1 MSNFCKHSWFRY
13 WHHSVYTTLLF
24 TLYSLLLTH
33 YSLLI
38 RYTTTGMLF
47 APSCTSVKLH
57 CVDYVSDLLS
67 GWRCRLLRMR
77 SSRWLSSSIDWRD
90 RCQAGAV
97 R

>member
-1 MSNFCKHSWFRY
+1 MSKLCKHSWFHY
-13 WHHSVYTTLLF
+13 WHHFVYTTLLI
-24 TLYSLLLTH
+24 TH

-38 RYTTTGMLF
+38 RYTITGVLS

-57 CVDYVSDLLS
+57 CDDYVSDLLS
-67 GWRCRLLRMR
+67 GWRSRLLRMR